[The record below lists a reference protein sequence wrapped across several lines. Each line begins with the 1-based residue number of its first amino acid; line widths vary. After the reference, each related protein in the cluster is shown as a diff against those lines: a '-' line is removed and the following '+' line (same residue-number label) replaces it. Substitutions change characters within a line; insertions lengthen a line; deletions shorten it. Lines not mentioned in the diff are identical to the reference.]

1 MFVIKSV
8 GIMYLLVI
16 VFDMFA
22 AYGNPGSSTFTTIIM
37 VLLLLAII
45 SILLIISRRPQNR

>member
-1 MFVIKSV
+1 
-8 GIMYLLVI
+8 MYLLVI

-22 AYGNPGSSTFTTIIM
+22 AYGNPGSSTFTTIVM
-37 VLLLLAII
+37 ALLLLAII